1 MARTNRSRGFTLIE
15 LLVVIAII
23 AVLIALLLP
32 AVQQAREAARRS
44 QCKSQLKN
52 LGLALQNYYD
62 AHKVLPPSTI
72 GDGSLSAGGADQ
84 AALATSNP
92 NYRNMNYRGWLGV
105 LPFID
110 QAPLFKKCDFNG
122 AFGYNVVNT
131 GTPATTATAGT
142 DPFTNGNAQ
151 VVSTQLP
158 IFFCPSDAGSRIVT
172 NGLPYAISATA
183 SAAGVRG
190 AKTSYDFNANIYS
203 SSANLWSNIAITAR
217 RMFGA
222 HSNCRIEDIKDGA
235 SNTAMIVESTL
246 DIKNGINQTWGYSK
260 WVGNGHDLYVNGN
273 QDRKINWWV
282 CCAWSIPPMSNTTPG
297 SVAHWGSPGSQHAGG
312 CHVTMADGAVRF
324 INQTIDDTMRSRL
337 STMAD
342 RQPVNLE

>member
-1 MARTNRSRGFTLIE
+1 LIE

-72 GDGSLSAGGADQ
+72 GDGSLNAGGAHQ
-84 AALATSNP
+84 AGLVTANP

-110 QAPLFKKCDFNG
+110 QTPLFKQCDFNG
-122 AFGYNVVNT
+122 AFGWNVGSTTTSPPPANT
-131 GTPATTATAGT
+131 ALS
-142 DPFTNGNAQ
+142 DPNTNGNAR

-158 IFFCPSDAGSRIVT
+158 IFFCPSDAGTRTVG
-172 NGLPYAISATA
+172 NGLPYAISAA
-183 SAAGVRG
+183 ALAAGFRG
-190 AKTSYDFNANIYS
+190 AKTNYDFNANIYS
-203 SSANLWSNIAITAR
+203 NSANLWSNIGPTAR

-222 HSNCRIEDIKDGA
+222 HSNCKIEDVKDGT

-282 CCAWSIPPMSNTTPG
+282 CCAWSTPPMSNTTPG

-324 INQTIDDTMRSRL
+324 INETIDDVTRSRL